1 MTTETKTTK
10 TQRLAVNITDS
21 ETIEKFNHLRGE
33 GKSNPEFIAE
43 LLEAYEKF
51 TGKNCSTKPEN
62 FFPNLQGK
70 EREEK
75 EPHIRE
81 MFGLEAKDPLLMTEC
96 ELLEKASEYSGKS
109 VEQLALEGR
118 VLVAKNEIGRQI
130 QYKMGKGKKGMGD
143 EKIAQT
149 LEFLKQTGQ
158 KLSLN
163 RLTQLS
169 GSNRKTVESWCE
181 RNGIKFD

>member
-1 MTTETKTTK
+1 MMSPAKTP
-10 TQRLAVNITDS
+10 RLAINLTDNEIIS
-21 ETIEKFNHLRGE
+21 KFNELKGDDK
-33 GKSNPEFIAE
+33 KSNPEFIAE

-51 TGKNCSTKPEN
+51 TGKTCSTKPEN

-70 EREEK
+70 DKAEK
-75 EPHIRE
+75 EPYIRE
-81 MFGLEAKDPLLMTEC
+81 MFELEANDPLEMSEC

-109 VEQLALEGR
+109 IEQLALEGR

-149 LEFLKQTGQ
+149 LDFLKQSGQ
-158 KLSLN
+158 KITLN

-169 GSNRKTVESWCE
+169 GSNRKTVENWAE
-181 RNGIKFD
+181 RNGITFE